1 MTSYSPVV
9 KAESFACTKNS
20 TSGHVVSIDCGSE
33 QSVRNDTAAK

>member
-20 TSGHVVSIDCGSE
+20 TSGHVVFKIAG
-33 QSVRNDTAAK
+33 QNRADTAAK

>member
-20 TSGHVVSIDCGSE
+20 TSGLDCGSE
-33 QSVRNDTAAK
+33 KSVRNDTAAK